1 MHFKNKQKHV
11 NINLC
16 AAWHRIGKF
25 SFLANGCQI
34 SKNFKNG
41 LRIYIH
47 IQKELTDFWILEKWM
62 VLGKIMVFLHCPNLS
77 ATWHR
82 IETLTFFSI
91 WASDSK
97 NLSKMGY
104 FFIHIQ
110 KELTKFWIVEKW
122 MVLGKNEWYFWI
134 AITCM
139 HPSIEFTFLAY
150 GRRFQKHPKMGSV
163 CINIRKELM
172 KILLPWKI

>member
-1 MHFKNKQKHV
+1 MVNDQMHFKNKQKHV

-104 FFIHIQ
+104 FFYTY
-110 KELTKFWIVEKW
+110 TKRADKILNCGKVDGLREKW
-122 MVLGKNEWYFWI
+122 VVLLNCHYLY
-134 AITCM
+134 A
-139 HPSIEFTFLAY
+139 P
-150 GRRFQKHPKMGSV
+150 
-163 CINIRKELM
+163 
-172 KILLPWKI
+172 